1 MNEQPDLWSTD
12 LTDVEKVLEQTTG
25 AMHRRSLPT
34 ERAAAQ
40 TVRSGTQRARVL
52 TILVRLGDAIPHAL
66 HAEAGCSNP
75 HVATTRLE
83 ELADPKRFDP
93 PLVER
98 TVERRLTPWNK
109 PAFVWRPTDAGRKV
123 AAELARQVAA

>member
-1 MNEQPDLWSTD
+1 MNEQLDLLSGD
-12 LTDVEKVLEQTTG
+12 ISDVDKVLEPTAG

-34 ERAAAQ
+34 EREAAQ
-40 TVRSGTQRARVL
+40 TVKSGTQRARVL
-52 TILVRLGDAIPHAL
+52 AVLVRLGDAIPHAL
-66 HAEAGCSNP
+66 HAEAGCATP

-83 ELADPKRFDP
+83 EMADRRRFDP

-109 PAFVWRPTDAGRKV
+109 QAFVWRPTARGREV
-123 AAELARQVAA
+123 AAELGKRAA